1 MAGDWMKMR
10 VNLWDDPRVSSL
22 VDATDTS
29 EAAVIGGLYW
39 LWATADQHSAD
50 GHLPG
55 LTLRQLDRK
64 TGLAGFGAALVA
76 IGWVAEEDGGLLIC
90 RFNEHNGT
98 GAKKRMLTARRVAE
112 HKASR
117 ACGNPGDMGSDDIG
131 AGDGNA
137 SETQDDAAGN
147 ATSVTKSVPERDLEK
162 RREDKSSTPDR
173 SLRAE
178 RSLRARAQTAGS
190 DDGEP
195 AGPGLPPAAPQPSA
209 PLDPTAAGRACL
221 AMRRGGLAQTNPGD
235 PRLAAAIAEGA
246 TDAMWQ
252 ATAAEACG
260 HDPPKGVAWVIATV
274 RGRIADAACQPN
286 TTGVTHGA
294 HRSQPRLSAVDR
306 VVANIQRARQLDQQ
320 RGNDGGDDA
329 IPGEAVR
336 IPR

>member
-1 MAGDWMKMR
+1 MAGGIDWFR
-10 VNLWDDPRVSSL
+10 WHHGTVNDPKFQLVARRSGASVAEVVAVWAMLLEAASAAQDRGNVGVQDFEAIDCALGMEDGRAASIYAQMQARGL
-22 VDATDTS
+22 VDDGGNLPKWS
-29 EAAVIGGLYW
+29 ERQPSRERES
-39 LWATADQHSAD
+39 DNSAERVRR
-50 GHLPG
+50 HRERK
-55 LTLRQLDRK
+55 RQ
-64 TGLAGFGAALVA
+64 AE
-76 IGWVAEEDGGLLIC
+76 AEEPV
-90 RFNEHNGT
+90 T
-98 GAKKRMLTARRVAE
+98 PV
-112 HKASR
+112 
-117 ACGNPGDMGSDDIG
+117 NPVTTVTPC
-131 AGDGNA
+131 NA
-137 SETQDDAAGN
+137 SNGQETPRGEE
-147 ATSVTKSVPERDLEK
+147 S
-162 RREDKSSTPDR
+162 REDKSSTPDR

-195 AGPGLPPAAPQPSA
+195 ACPGLPPAAPQPSA